1 MTVAIDTLPEASTR
15 AAAADGHDLTL
26 VIALGGNAILRRGDD
41 GTIEQQL
48 TRSDAAMGHIARL
61 VGAGRRVALTH
72 GNGPVVG
79 NIVIRNES
87 ARDTVTPMPLYIAG
101 ADSEGG
107 LGFMLQLSLAN
118 ALWMQGVTNPVATII
133 TETVVDAADPAFSR
147 PTKPIGPYYD
157 AEHVSVL
164 HEREPSWTFVE
175 VPGQGWRRGVASP
188 RPLRV
193 VQAPV
198 VARLLADGMV
208 AIAAG
213 GGGVPVTEAPDGQ
226 LHGIDAVIDKDWASA
241 MLAYQIEADVLV
253 ILMESD
259 RVHLDWGLPSQCAVD
274 RLSPAEAQELL
285 ASGALDE
292 GSIAPKVAAS
302 AWFAARTGRTAIIC
316 RVEDL
321 DDALEGRAG
330 TRIG

>member
-1 MTVAIDTLPEASTR
+1 MT
-15 AAAADGHDLTL
+15 DGAPATDDSRTL
-26 VIALGGNAILRRGDD
+26 VVALGGNAILRRGDD
-41 GTIEQQL
+41 GSIETQL
-48 TRSDAAMGHIARL
+48 ARSDEAIAHIARL
-61 VGAGRRVALTH
+61 VGAGHRVALTH

-79 NIVIRNES
+79 NIVIRNEA
-87 ARDTVTPMPLYIAG
+87 ARDIVTPMPLYICG

-118 ALWMQGVTNPVATII
+118 ALWMQGITNPVATII
-133 TETVVDAADPAFSR
+133 TETVVAANDPAFAR
-147 PTKPIGPYYD
+147 PTKPIGPYYT
-157 AEHVSVL
+157 AEQMEEHHKTDSD
-164 HEREPSWTFVE
+164 WKFVE
-175 VPGQGWRRGVASP
+175 VPDCGWRRVVPCP

-198 VARLLADGMV
+198 VARILGDGMV

-226 LHGIDAVIDKDWASA
+226 LHGVDAVIDKDWTSA
-241 MLAYQIEADVLV
+241 MLATQIEADELI

-259 RVHLDWGLPSQCAVD
+259 RVYLDWCDPAKRRGID
-274 RLSPAEAQELL
+274 HLSVAKARALL
-285 ASGALDE
+285 AGGTFDE
-292 GSIAPKVAAS
+292 GSVGPKVAAS
-302 AWFAARTGRTAIIC
+302 AWFAEQTGKSALIC

-321 DDALEGRAG
+321 PEALDGRAG